1 MKDKLQE
8 IVTNAAG
15 AAFAAGKL
23 NSGEFGVVS
32 IEETKTADHGDYAT
46 NFALAGASTQKMP
59 PRKIAEAI
67 IEHMDDPD
75 GIIEDV
81 QIAGPGFVNFF
92 ISPSAW
98 HPVIREVHEKEGLY
112 GAVNIG
118 QGRKVQVEFVSA
130 NPTGPLHVGHGRGA
144 VTGDVLASILNF
156 CGFVTDREYYI
167 NDAGR
172 QIRTLGLSVY
182 LRCRELSGQNVE
194 FPEDAYQGDYIYE
207 IAREILAESQ
217 DAGNDPIFKMGEDE
231 AIASCARLAAQRIL
245 EGIRE
250 DLGQM
255 GIGFDNW
262 FSEQNLYDSGK
273 VDDTI
278 RMLKEKDLAYEADG
292 AIWFRSSDFG
302 DEKDRVIVRGNGM
315 TTYFAS
321 DIAYHLDKYERG
333 YERVIDVWGA
343 DHHGYVAR
351 LGAAVSALGFAPGQF
366 RVVLAHLVNLVRG
379 GQPVSMSTRA
389 GQFVTLREVIDEVG
403 KDAAR
408 FIFLTRHHES
418 PLDFDLE
425 LAKKKTNDNPVYYVQ
440 YVYAR
445 ISSILKK
452 AGSEHGISA
461 SDIADANLSMLT
473 EPEEIQLMKQIARY
487 PETMAGAAEM
497 MEPHRIAYYLMDL
510 ASAFHAYYNKH
521 RVLGGELQL
530 CRDRLCLVT
539 AVRRV
544 IGNGLTLLGVESPE
558 TM

>member
-1 MKDKLQE
+1 L
-8 IVTNAAG
+8 
-15 AAFAAGKL
+15 AAGKL
-23 NSGEFGVVS
+23 NSGDFGPVS
-32 IEETKTADHGDYAT
+32 IEETKSAAHGDYAT
-46 NFALAGASTQKMP
+46 NFALAGASAQKMP

-67 IEHMDDPD
+67 IEHLNDPD
-75 GIIEDV
+75 GIIEDTEV
-81 QIAGPGFVNFF
+81 AGPGFINFF
-92 ISPSAW
+92 ISPAAW
-98 HPVIREVHEKEGLY
+98 PPVIREVHEKEGLY

-144 VTGDVLASILNF
+144 VTGDALASILNF

-172 QIRTLGLSVY
+172 QIRTLGRSVF
-182 LRCRELSGQNVE
+182 LRCREVAGQSVE

-207 IAREILAESQ
+207 IAREMLAGSQ
-217 DAGNDPIFKMGEDE
+217 DPGTDPIFKMDEDE
-231 AIASCARLAAQRIL
+231 AIDRCARLAAQRIL
-245 EGIRE
+245 DGIRE

-255 GIGFDNW
+255 GVGFDNW
-262 FSEQNLYDSGK
+262 FSEQSLYDSGQ
-273 VDDTI
+273 VADTI
-278 RMLKEKDLAYEADG
+278 RILKEKNLAYEAEG

-302 DEKDRVIVRGNGM
+302 DEKDRVIVRGNGI

-351 LGAAVSALGFAPGQF
+351 LGAAISALGFTPGQF

-445 ISSILKK
+445 ISSIMKK
-452 AGSEHGISA
+452 AAAEHDISA
-461 SDIADANLSMLT
+461 DDIADAPLSMLS
-473 EPEEIQLMKQIARY
+473 EPEEIQLMKQIVRY
-487 PETMAGAAEM
+487 PETIAGAAEM

-521 RVLGGELQL
+521 RVLTDDRQL